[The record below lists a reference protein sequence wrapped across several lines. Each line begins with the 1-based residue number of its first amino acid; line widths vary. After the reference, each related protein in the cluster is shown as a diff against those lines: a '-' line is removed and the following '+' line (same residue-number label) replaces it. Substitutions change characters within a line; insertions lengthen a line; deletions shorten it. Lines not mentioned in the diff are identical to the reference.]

1 MALKKWSH
9 EQIIEAFCSPFCL
22 SLFFLVSVLIVF
34 NFSIRKPKSKS
45 KTNLNQLP
53 FPPKLPIIGNLH
65 QLGTLP
71 HRSLRDLSLKY
82 GNMMLLQLGQKP
94 NPTLVVTSAD
104 VAMEIMKNHDKVFS
118 NRPQHIAPK
127 ILLYGCTEVG
137 FGLYGKIWKQ
147 KRKLCVGELLNM
159 KSVQLSY
166 PIREEEVEELVN
178 KLREASSNDEC
189 VNLSE
194 MIISTINNIVC
205 ICALGRKYE
214 EASEGSLKV
223 LARKVMIYLQ
233 AFVVGDYFPSLSW
246 IDVLSGKIRDIK
258 DTFQALDG
266 FFDQVIEERLALKKM
281 ENNQFKKKGFV
292 DILLQLQEDGML
304 GFEFSNN
311 DIKGLLMDMFVGA
324 TDTTSATLEWTISE
338 LMRNPTVM
346 KKVQEE
352 VRRVVGNK
360 SKVEE
365 NDINEMHYL
374 KCVVKESL
382 RLHPATPLM
391 APRETISSVNLNGYD
406 IPEKTMVFVNS
417 WAIQRDPKNWENPE
431 EFMPERFENNIVN
444 FIGQDFQFI
453 PFGFG
458 RRGCPGM
465 HFGVTTVEY
474 VLASLLYWFNWKLP
488 TETNLGKQ
496 DIDMNEVFGL
506 VTTKKEPLHLK
517 PIAFLV

>member
-1 MALKKWSH
+1 
-9 EQIIEAFCSPFCL
+9 
-22 SLFFLVSVLIVF
+22 
-34 NFSIRKPKSKS
+34 
-45 KTNLNQLP
+45 
-53 FPPKLPIIGNLH
+53 
-65 QLGTLP
+65 
-71 HRSLRDLSLKY
+71 
-82 GNMMLLQLGQKP
+82 
-94 NPTLVVTSAD
+94 
-104 VAMEIMKNHDKVFS
+104 
-118 NRPQHIAPK
+118 
-127 ILLYGCTEVG
+127 
-137 FGLYGKIWKQ
+137 
-147 KRKLCVGELLNM
+147 
-159 KSVQLSY
+159 
-166 PIREEEVEELVN
+166 
-178 KLREASSNDEC
+178 
-189 VNLSE
+189 
-194 MIISTINNIVC
+194 
-205 ICALGRKYE
+205 
-214 EASEGSLKV
+214 
-223 LARKVMIYLQ
+223 
-233 AFVVGDYFPSLSW
+233 
-246 IDVLSGKIRDIK
+246 
-258 DTFQALDG
+258 
-266 FFDQVIEERLALKKM
+266 
-281 ENNQFKKKGFV
+281 
-292 DILLQLQEDGML
+292 
-304 GFEFSNN
+304 
-311 DIKGLLMDMFVGA
+311 MFVGG

-338 LMRNPTVM
+338 LMRHPTVM

>member
-1 MALKKWSH
+1 
-9 EQIIEAFCSPFCL
+9 
-22 SLFFLVSVLIVF
+22 
-34 NFSIRKPKSKS
+34 
-45 KTNLNQLP
+45 
-53 FPPKLPIIGNLH
+53 
-65 QLGTLP
+65 
-71 HRSLRDLSLKY
+71 
-82 GNMMLLQLGQKP
+82 
-94 NPTLVVTSAD
+94 
-104 VAMEIMKNHDKVFS
+104 
-118 NRPQHIAPK
+118 
-127 ILLYGCTEVG
+127 
-137 FGLYGKIWKQ
+137 
-147 KRKLCVGELLNM
+147 
-159 KSVQLSY
+159 
-166 PIREEEVEELVN
+166 
-178 KLREASSNDEC
+178 
-189 VNLSE
+189 
-194 MIISTINNIVC
+194 
-205 ICALGRKYE
+205 
-214 EASEGSLKV
+214 
-223 LARKVMIYLQ
+223 
-233 AFVVGDYFPSLSW
+233 
-246 IDVLSGKIRDIK
+246 
-258 DTFQALDG
+258 
-266 FFDQVIEERLALKKM
+266 
-281 ENNQFKKKGFV
+281 
-292 DILLQLQEDGML
+292 
-304 GFEFSNN
+304 
-311 DIKGLLMDMFVGA
+311 MFVGA

-338 LMRNPTVM
+338 LMRHPTVM

-474 VLASLLYWFNWKLP
+474 VLASLLYWFNWKIP